1 MKLVGYRQIIIKKS
15 EKIHFK
21 DNQLIID
28 KEQKSTKIPLED
40 INYVLIEDAT
50 TILTTRLLAEF
61 GKNAIS
67 LIICDE
73 KFEPTSIMYPYNYHF
88 KQLENFNRQL
98 EINNEIK
105 NEFWNQIVK
114 RKIENSVRVLEMTS
128 KEEFPISKLNEY
140 INEVIDGDIKNREGL
155 AAKIYFRSIF
165 GSDFIRF
172 YEDAINS
179 ALNYGYT
186 ILASAII
193 RNLSVFGLNTYLGIH
208 HNSKINNFNLA
219 YDFLEP
225 YRCIVDK
232 FVYDNKDSIVY
243 PLTFN
248 FRKEL
253 INLMNKE
260 VIHKNKKYT
269 VEYSISLLIKSYIRS
284 FTTGEIVLDL
294 PLIIYE

>member
-1 MKLVGYRQIIIKKS
+1 MGYRQIIIKKS

-21 DNQLIID
+21 DNQLIIE
-28 KEQKSTKIPLED
+28 KEGNSSKVPLED
-40 INYVLIEDAT
+40 INYVLIEDST

-88 KQLENFNRQL
+88 KQLEVFYHQL
-98 EINNEIK
+98 EISEEIK

-128 KEEFPISKLNEY
+128 KDELPITKLTQYIEE
-140 INEVIDGDIKNREGL
+140 VVDGDSKNREGL
-155 AAKIYFRSIF
+155 AAKMYFRSIF

-172 YEDAINS
+172 YDDNINA

-186 ILASAII
+186 ILASAVI
-193 RNLSVFGLNTYLGIH
+193 RNLAVFGLNTYLGVH

-225 YRCIVDK
+225 YRSIVDK
-232 FVYDNKDSIVY
+232 FVYDNKDEIIY
-243 PLTFN
+243 PLSFE
-248 FRKEL
+248 FRKSL
-253 INLMNKE
+253 INLLNKE
-260 VIHKNKKYT
+260 VLHNDKKYT
-269 VEYSISLLIKSYIRS
+269 VKYSIGLLIKSYIKS
-284 FTTGEIVLDL
+284 FSTGDVKLDL
-294 PLIIYE
+294 PMVIYE

>member
-1 MKLVGYRQIIIKKS
+1 MGYRQVIIKKS

-21 DNQLIID
+21 DNQLIIEKD
-28 KEQKSTKIPLED
+28 NNSTKIPLED
-40 INYVLIEDAT
+40 INFVLIEDST

-88 KQLENFNRQL
+88 KQLDVFSHQL
-98 EINNEIK
+98 EISEEIK
-105 NEFWNQIVK
+105 NEFWNQIVRK
-114 RKIENSVRVLEMTS
+114 KIENSIRVLEMTS
-128 KEEFPISKLNEY
+128 KDELPITKLTQYTSE
-140 INEVIDGDIKNREGL
+140 IVDGDIKNREGL
-155 AAKIYFRSIF
+155 AAKMYFRSIF

-172 YEDAINS
+172 YDDNINA

-193 RNLSVFGLNTYLGIH
+193 RNLAVFGLNTFLGIH

-225 YRCIVDK
+225 YRSIVDK
-232 FVYDNKDSIVY
+232 YVYDNKDNIVY
-243 PLTFN
+243 PLTFE
-248 FRKEL
+248 FRKSL
-253 INLMNKE
+253 INLLNKE
-260 VIHKNKKYT
+260 VYHNEKKYT
-269 VEYSISLLIKSYIRS
+269 IEYSIGLVIKSYIKS
-284 FTTGEIVLDL
+284 FSTGEVKLDL
-294 PLIIYE
+294 PTIIYE

>member
-1 MKLVGYRQIIIKKS
+1 MGYRQIIIKKS

-21 DNQLIID
+21 DNQLIIE
-28 KEQKSTKIPLED
+28 KEGNSSKVPLED
-40 INYVLIEDAT
+40 INYVLIEDST
-50 TILTTRLLAEF
+50 TTLTTRLLAEF

-88 KQLENFNRQL
+88 KQLEVFYHQL
-98 EINNEIK
+98 EISEEIK

-128 KEEFPISKLNEY
+128 KDELPITKLTQYIEE
-140 INEVIDGDIKNREGL
+140 VVDGDSKNREGL
-155 AAKIYFRSIF
+155 AAKMYFRSIF

-172 YEDAINS
+172 YDDNINA

-186 ILASAII
+186 ILASAVI
-193 RNLSVFGLNTYLGIH
+193 RNLAVFGLNTYLGVH

-225 YRCIVDK
+225 YRSIVDK
-232 FVYDNKDSIVY
+232 FVYDNKDEIIY
-243 PLTFN
+243 PLSFE
-248 FRKEL
+248 FRKSL
-253 INLMNKE
+253 INLLNKE
-260 VIHKNKKYT
+260 VLHNDKKYT
-269 VEYSISLLIKSYIRS
+269 VEYSIGLLIKSYIKS
-284 FTTGEIVLDL
+284 FSTGDVKLDL
-294 PLIIYE
+294 PMVIYE

>member
-1 MKLVGYRQIIIKKS
+1 MGYRQIIIKKS

-21 DNQLIID
+21 DNQLIIE
-28 KEQKSTKIPLED
+28 KEGNSSKVPLED
-40 INYVLIEDAT
+40 INYVLIEDST

-88 KQLENFNRQL
+88 KQLEVFYHQL
-98 EINNEIK
+98 EISEEIK

-128 KEEFPISKLNEY
+128 KDELPITKLTQYIEE
-140 INEVIDGDIKNREGL
+140 VVDGDSKNREGL
-155 AAKIYFRSIF
+155 AAKMYFRSIF

-172 YEDAINS
+172 YDDNINA

-186 ILASAII
+186 ILASAVI
-193 RNLSVFGLNTYLGIH
+193 RNLAVFGLNTYLGVH

-225 YRCIVDK
+225 YRSIVDK
-232 FVYDNKDSIVY
+232 FVYDNKDDIIY
-243 PLTFN
+243 PLSFE
-248 FRKEL
+248 FRKSL
-253 INLMNKE
+253 INLLNKE
-260 VIHKNKKYT
+260 VLHNDKKYT
-269 VEYSISLLIKSYIRS
+269 VEYSIGLLIKSYIKS
-284 FTTGEIVLDL
+284 FSTGEVKLDL
-294 PLIIYE
+294 PMVIYE

>member
-1 MKLVGYRQIIIKKS
+1 MGYRQVIIKKS
-15 EKIHFK
+15 EKLHFK
-21 DNQLIID
+21 DNQLIIEKD
-28 KEQKSTKIPLED
+28 NNSTKVPLED
-40 INYVLIEDAT
+40 INYVLIEDPT

-67 LIICDE
+67 LIVCDE

-88 KQLENFNRQL
+88 KQLDVFSHQL
-98 EINNEIK
+98 EIDENIK
-105 NEFWNQIVK
+105 NEFWNQIVQ
-114 RKIENSVRVLEMTS
+114 RKIENSIRVLEMTS

-172 YEDAINS
+172 YDDKINA

-186 ILASAII
+186 IIASAII
-193 RNLSVFGLNTYLGIH
+193 RNLAVYGLNTYLGIH

-225 YRCIVDK
+225 YRAVVDK
-232 FVYDNKDSIVY
+232 FIYDNKDDIVF
-243 PLTFN
+243 PLSFD
-248 FRKEL
+248 FRKKL
-253 INLMNKE
+253 IDLLNKE
-260 VIHKNKKYT
+260 VLHKNKKYT
-269 VEYSISLLIKSYIRS
+269 IEYSISLLIKSYIKS
-284 FTTGEIVLDL
+284 FSTGEIKLDL
-294 PLIIYE
+294 PTIIYE

>member
-1 MKLVGYRQIIIKKS
+1 MGYRQIIIKKS

-21 DNQLIID
+21 DNQLLIEKD
-28 KEQKSTKIPLED
+28 GNSSKVPLED
-40 INYVLIEDAT
+40 INYVLIEDST

-88 KQLENFNRQL
+88 KQLEVFSHQL
-98 EINNEIK
+98 EISEEIK

-114 RKIENSVRVLEMTS
+114 RKIENSIRVLEMTS
-128 KEEFPISKLNEY
+128 KDELPITKLAQYIEE
-140 INEVIDGDIKNREGL
+140 VVDGDSKNREGL
-155 AAKIYFRSIF
+155 AAKMYFRSIF

-172 YEDAINS
+172 YDDNINA

-186 ILASAII
+186 ILVSAVI
-193 RNLSVFGLNTYLGIH
+193 RNLAVFGLNTYLGVH

-225 YRCIVDK
+225 YRSIVDK
-232 FVYDNKDSIVY
+232 FVYDNKDDIVY
-243 PLTFN
+243 PLSFE
-248 FRKEL
+248 FRKSL
-253 INLMNKE
+253 INLLNKE
-260 VIHKNKKYT
+260 VLHNDKKYT
-269 VEYSISLLIKSYIRS
+269 VEYSIGLLIKSYIKS
-284 FTTGEIVLDL
+284 FSTGEVKLDL
-294 PLIIYE
+294 PMVIYE